1 MDRQS
6 KNQSHNQEDN
16 HLPNE
21 HHSSPQKEKNGK
33 PWYNQGWL
41 WLLVALLGIGG
52 LFFGFS
58 SLIDEIGTTN
68 QVIQEQT
75 KTINDQNNVLHSI
88 NEGIHELTVTIKD
101 AISTIKDSING
112 SA

>member
-6 KNQSHNQEDN
+6 KNQSHTQENN

-21 HHSSPQKEKNGK
+21 HHSSPEQEKNRK

-41 WLLVALLGIGG
+41 WLLVALLGIGV

-58 SLIDEIGTTN
+58 SLISEIGNTN

-75 KTINDQNNVLHSI
+75 EAINEQNNVLHSI
-88 NEGIHELTVTIKD
+88 NEGIQEITVTIQD
-101 AISTIKDSING
+101 AISSIKDSING